1 MPRLRFSPESFDCLK
16 KRENGGRIQIE
27 RLQAVTVKS
36 VASGRDAETGDRLL
50 WVETNDSGVFAFR
63 LNREATEMMADALR
77 DDRGLDAVAVTPD

>member
-1 MPRLRFSPESFDCLK
+1 MSSERWRSASRLGARSVAGEIAEGLA
-16 KRENGGRIQIE
+16 E
-27 RLQAVTVKS
+27 AVTVKS